1 MATLFTLFDESEQ
14 TRRDRIFQREFYPL
28 MDAVYAYA
36 YRLTGDATRAE
47 DLVQETYMKVWRFL
61 HQYTEDTFAKAWLFR
76 ICRHAFINEY
86 RTRKNAPRERDFDEI
101 AAFHQEDDP
110 TTPRYFNLAEEIAI
124 GQIGDEM
131 TRALSALK
139 EEFRTVV
146 LLDLEDFTYE
156 EIAAILDIP
165 IGTVR
170 SRLHRARNVLADKL
184 RDYAESKGY
193 AVQDNDTCND
203 DAGLNGESG
212 TDQPRPQAA

>member
-1 MATLFTLFDESEQ
+1 MATLFNPFEESEY

-47 DLVQETYMKVWRFL
+47 DLVQETYMKVWRFM

-86 RTRKNAPRERDFDEI
+86 RAKKNAPRERDFDEI
-101 AAFHQEDDP
+101 VAFHLEDDP
-110 TTPRYFNLAEEIAI
+110 VMPRYFNLAEEIAV
-124 GQIGDEM
+124 GQMGDEM
-131 TRALSALK
+131 TRAIAALR

-170 SRLHRARNVLADKL
+170 SRLHRARNVLAEKL

-193 AVQDNDTCND
+193 AVQDDNNGQEDT
-203 DAGLNGESG
+203 GTTGESG
-212 TDQPRPQAA
+212 VSELRPQAA